1 MQQQMNVKWDEQ
13 VKNMQSD
20 MNAQIEAHQKSM
32 QQEFEHNTLSQQ
44 NEMKAYLQEK
54 DLSILALTKQLEE
67 AQEKN
72 AGLLLANATD
82 NANATTAFEIAVGG
96 VVDSVPVADNE
107 QKMLP
112 PMPIA
117 CLGDFGKRGHEVLK
131 ANAVEVAPLAPSVYE
146 ASLSSPLVFF
156 GLGAPY
162 GGDHMQMDKACGAK
176 SNKRTSRA
184 IATSMRKGGVRQHD
198 TRSSAANLALSHDSL
213 SQASYTTKE
222 SKRPGKRTSR
232 MSSEENPGI

>member
-117 CLGDFGKRGHEVLK
+117 
-131 ANAVEVAPLAPSVYE
+131 
-146 ASLSSPLVFF
+146 
-156 GLGAPY
+156 
-162 GGDHMQMDKACGAK
+162 
-176 SNKRTSRA
+176 
-184 IATSMRKGGVRQHD
+184 
-198 TRSSAANLALSHDSL
+198 
-213 SQASYTTKE
+213 
-222 SKRPGKRTSR
+222 
-232 MSSEENPGI
+232 